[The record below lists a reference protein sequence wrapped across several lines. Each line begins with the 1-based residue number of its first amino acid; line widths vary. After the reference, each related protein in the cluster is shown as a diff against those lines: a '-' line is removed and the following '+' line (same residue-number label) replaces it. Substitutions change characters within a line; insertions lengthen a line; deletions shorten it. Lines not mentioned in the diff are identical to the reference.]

1 MPPRWLLIGLSL
13 FLASAAIGAIGAP
26 QPALAWA
33 HFGGILMAAC
43 LALAIAALPSTW
55 APRAAWGFGLV
66 VGPVIVLGSFGVL
79 GAVWAQNTVG
89 GVAALGLPFALVA
102 LFRPPGGAATR
113 VGAGVAAVLLAA
125 LLALSRSRGAM
136 LAGLIAAM
144 VVALWWASRHWGRR
158 RLQLFIGMLGAVGL
172 MGGLLLVV
180 GWPWVAPLI
189 DGVDVGGS
197 DMGRL
202 SIWRETVY
210 LIGQAPL
217 TGWGGGAFEGAYAL
231 YARLIRVPLYSYAHH
246 LYLGIA
252 FEQGLGG
259 LLIWLGLWAAA
270 IGALLRADRADRPD
284 RHDRAGADPH
294 RLASL
299 ASAVTLGVHGLL
311 DDPVLAGGALP
322 LLFIWAGFAALFGRS
337 EGVRSSARPEP
348 ARGGSTYR
356 VLIGLSGCIIVF
368 VAGMSAPVQALWH
381 TNRAAVLLAAQELAL
396 WPTIGPVSEPAPA
409 LAELDTA
416 VALDGELV
424 AARFRRGLLAL
435 NEGDYVGACVDLE
448 QAHAAAPDSRAVTK
462 ALGYARLWSGD
473 LEAAAALL
481 KDLPETPEELDA
493 YVYYWESIG
502 QPALSERALALAQRL
517 DP

>member
-26 QPALAWA
+26 QPAPAWA
-33 HFGGILMAAC
+33 HFGGILVAAC

-55 APRAAWGFGLV
+55 AQPAAWLFGLG
-66 VGPVIVLGSFGVL
+66 VGPAIVLGSFGVF
-79 GAVWAQNTVG
+79 GAAWAQNTVG

-113 VGAGVAAVLLAA
+113 VSAGVAAVLLAA

-136 LAGLIAAM
+136 LAGLIAAV

-158 RLQLFIGMLGAVGL
+158 RLPLFIGVVGAVGL
-172 MGGLLLVV
+172 AGGLLLIIA
-180 GWPWVAPLI
+180 WPWVAPLI

-259 LLIWLGLWAAA
+259 LLIWLGLWASA
-270 IGALLRADRADRPD
+270 IGALLRA
-284 RHDRAGADPH
+284 DRAGADPH

-322 LLFIWAGFAALFGRS
+322 LLFVWAGFAALFGRS
-337 EGVRSSARPEP
+337 EVARSSARSEQ

-356 VLIGLSGCIIVF
+356 VLIGLSGCMIVF

-435 NEGDYVGACVDLE
+435 SEGDYVGACVDLE
-448 QAHAAAPDSRAVTK
+448 QAYAASPDSRAVTK

-502 QPALSERALALAQRL
+502 QPVLSERARALALRL